1 MLTYTSIISP
11 INNFRH
17 YWNFFG
23 VQDDFPSQLGGNCL
37 FLVDKLRQSILSD
50 VKLLQVKHG
59 THAAALING
68 SEFFDPCLLMQNS
81 VSVEREF
88 TLQNLDLGVSGCV
101 QVSRQKI
108 NSLNLAWH
116 VDLPN
121 LQVSRS
127 YFEFDVLN
135 PHDQFLNDYHFEL
148 TREAPN
154 MLFLRF
160 VNLVTGFLNTVC
172 YFQDSGNWFWT
183 FHPYPASGYRLEVD
197 DIFCQQF
204 EESLGFSFLD
214 FREICLQTQVLMNRF
229 YNFRKV

>member
-1 MLTYTSIISP
+1 
-11 INNFRH
+11 
-17 YWNFFG
+17 
-23 VQDDFPSQLGGNCL
+23 L
-37 FLVDKLRQSILSD
+37 FLVDNLRQSLLTD

-59 THAAALING
+59 THVAAIIDG

-81 VSVEREF
+81 VSVDREF

-101 QVSRQKI
+101 QVSRPKI

-135 PHDQFLNDYHFEL
+135 LYDNFLKDYHFEL
-148 TREAPN
+148 TREAPRL
-154 MLFLRF
+154 LFLRF

-172 YFQDSGNWFWT
+172 YLQEANDWFWT
-183 FHPYPASGYRLEVD
+183 FHPYPSSGYRLQVNNV
-197 DIFCQQF
+197 FCQQF

-214 FREICLQTQVLMNRF
+214 YSDICLQTQILMQRF
-229 YNFRKV
+229 NSFREV